1 MRLQTYTDIDF
12 LLHSFIRVYHKPE
25 HFPDLDTRYSF
36 HPNPTHPTHPAMALV
51 RDPGFWR
58 RFSVAVKQDE
68 EARSSKDNLAKEQS
82 FYS

>member
-1 MRLQTYTDIDF
+1 
-12 LLHSFIRVYHKPE
+12 
-25 HFPDLDTRYSF
+25 
-36 HPNPTHPTHPAMALV
+36 MALV

-68 EARSSKDNLAKEQS
+68 EAKLSKDNLAKEQS